1 MEGKKLIVDVIQNR
15 VLVKI
20 EEQVEETEG
29 GLVAIKLDD
38 MDQTL
43 GLIVGIGEQVGSNI
57 TVGKKIMFNRY
68 SGTQLTI
75 ENEKYRVMEEGD
87 ILLIITKK

>member
-1 MEGKKLIVDVIQNR
+1 MKGKKLVVDVIKNR

-20 EEQVEETEG
+20 EEQIETTES

-38 MDQTL
+38 ADQTL
-43 GLIVGIGEQVGSNI
+43 GEIVGVGELVGENI
-57 TVGKKIMFNRY
+57 CIGKKIMFNRY

-75 ENEKYRVMEEGD
+75 ENEKYRVMESDD
-87 ILLIITKK
+87 ILLIITKI

>member
-1 MEGKKLIVDVIQNR
+1 MEGKKLIVDVIKSR
-15 VLVKI
+15 ILVKI
-20 EEQVEETEG
+20 EEQVEETEN

-38 MDQTL
+38 TDQTL
-43 GLIVGIGEQVGSNI
+43 GVIVGVGEDVGDNVI
-57 TVGKKIMFNRY
+57 VGKKIMFNRY

>member
-1 MEGKKLIVDVIQNR
+1 MEGKKLIVDVIQKR
-15 VLVKI
+15 ILVKI
-20 EEQVEETEG
+20 EEQVEQTES

-38 MDQTL
+38 TDQTL
-43 GLIVGIGEQVGSNI
+43 GEIVGVGDCVDDKVC
-57 TVGKKIMFNRY
+57 VGKRIMFNRY

-75 ENEKYRVMEEGD
+75 EGEKYRVMEESD